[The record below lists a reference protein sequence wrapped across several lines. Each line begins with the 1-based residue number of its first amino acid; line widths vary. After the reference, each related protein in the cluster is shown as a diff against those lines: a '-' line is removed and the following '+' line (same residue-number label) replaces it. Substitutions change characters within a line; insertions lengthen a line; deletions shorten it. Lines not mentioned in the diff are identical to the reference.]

1 MRWRTSSVIYS
12 VESAATIATTMAVMA
27 KTSLV
32 FRLKAGIKSLLK
44 ANSGYGSYAIF
55 GHRNRKCKGSFS

>member
-1 MRWRTSSVIYS
+1 V
-12 VESAATIATTMAVMA
+12 ATIATTMAVMA

-32 FRLKAGIKSLLK
+32 FRLKAGIKSLLIKSLLK